1 MVCLLIFCFYD
12 HWVCWLSSKKEFMTV
27 TGGLLE
33 LLFGSTYLPR
43 HATYWPVVFCFSLFS
58 RFNFDLSS
66 RKTCVCRLTGLR
78 RPYPTCFCE
87 AFYIYC
93 VVGLIFACQFLLT
106 VRECLTI
113 QVEGIFMQ
121 VDRFALN
128 LPYMLWLS
136 VLHLLFSRFTFL
148 HVLSRKM
155 FMQIGWFALNL
166 PCMLWL
172 SVLHLLFSL
181 VGYNFCMSMLIDY
194 AWIFHLSHSKN
205 MIYEPCRSLICVTC
219 KY

>member
-1 MVCLLIFCFYD
+1 MFWYVYLF
-12 HWVCWLSSKKEFMTV
+12 SAFMTIGFAGWV
-27 TGGLLE
+27 VNKNLWQWQGVYLSCILVQRTCQGMLLTGQWYFAFHCLV
-33 LLFGSTYLPR
+33 GSI
-43 HATYWPVVFCFSLFS
+43 
-58 RFNFDLSS
+58 FDLSS

-121 VDRFALN
+121 VDWFALN

-155 FMQIGWFALNL
+155 L
-166 PCMLWL
+166 
-172 SVLHLLFSL
+172 
-181 VGYNFCMSMLIDY
+181 
-194 AWIFHLSHSKN
+194 
-205 MIYEPCRSLICVTC
+205 C
-219 KY
+219 KSADLR